1 MLSYNEREYSS
12 INDLYGK
19 IIKKITGLV
28 PGSDYLTF
36 ECTDGSV
43 YVMLHEQ
50 DCCESVSI
58 EDVCGEVKDLLNE
71 PITLAEDV
79 SNYVQREKLD
89 EYDESFT
96 WTYYKLATR
105 KGYVTRRWYECMTLQ
120 KRSKVDIWKKKEV

>member
-1 MLSYNEREYSS
+1 MLKYNEREYTS

-28 PGSDYLTF
+28 PGGDFVTF

-43 YVMLHEQ
+43 YEMLHEQ

-79 SNYVQREKLD
+79 SNYVQRERLD
-89 EYDESFT
+89 ECDESYT

-105 KGYVTRRWYECMTLQ
+105 KGYVTIRWYGTSNGYYSESVT
-120 KRSKVDIWKKKEV
+120 IWKKKEV